1 VLTVYSERIAQ
12 RLAEAGRDPRQIF
25 VTGNPAFD
33 PLASPHHVAA
43 GPRLRAEKGIAAG
56 EKLILWAEQPE
67 PDNPDLPRAIR
78 RQLAELCAA
87 RPGWRL
93 IVRLHPS
100 STDPRGETIPAGALC
115 SPATE
120 SLPALL
126 YAVDAVVTL
135 TSTVAMEGL
144 LADKPVLVARLSQY
158 SHLVDYSLADGAAVV
173 DRAVDIPSALEQILG
188 DTPEAAQLAQNRRR
202 LPRAGSAAARV
213 CDVVENHL
221 PATART

>member
-1 VLTVYSERIAQ
+1 
-12 RLAEAGRDPRQIF
+12 
-25 VTGNPAFD
+25 
-33 PLASPHHVAA
+33 
-43 GPRLRAEKGIAAG
+43 
-56 EKLILWAEQPE
+56 
-67 PDNPDLPRAIR
+67 
-78 RQLAELCAA
+78 
-87 RPGWRL
+87 
-93 IVRLHPS
+93 
-100 STDPRGETIPAGALC
+100 
-115 SPATE
+115 
-120 SLPALL
+120 
-126 YAVDAVVTL
+126 
-135 TSTVAMEGL
+135 MEGL